1 MSIEMCLICVAYLF
15 IMRRTYF
22 LFIIVQLSCV
32 AGKAQSGL
40 QRSSAAQ
47 YWTDSVFNSL
57 TPDQRIA
64 QLMILRLS
72 AYDFKTRTPIYYDS
86 PVAEAIKKYN
96 VGGICPFQG
105 NPVEL
110 ANIINKL
117 QGLAQT
123 PLMTCIDAEW
133 GIGMRLFDSVTA
145 LPHLMMLGAVQDAT
159 IVHQY
164 GKVVGEQCRRLGIN
178 VNYAPVVD
186 INNNPNNPVINDR
199 SFGEDKYKVA
209 LYGIKYMQGLQESGV
224 MACAKH
230 FPGHGDVSVD
240 SHFDL
245 PVINKTMAQLDSLE
259 LYPFREI
266 FKAGIGSVM
275 VAHLYIP
282 VIDSTPNRA
291 TSISQK
297 NVAGLMRTTIGFQG
311 LTFTDALEMQGVQK
325 YFPGGAASVQSLIA
339 GNDMLCLPGNVD
351 STIQKIK
358 DAIENKE
365 LSWQD
370 IELHCKRV
378 LIAKYQYGG
387 GHFEPINTINIT
399 ADLNKEVPAMKKLV
413 AENAITVLNKTSD
426 DFLPL
431 VADTK
436 NPTTDIAYVAI
447 GINTD
452 NAFAKRMRTD
462 YNAAVFYFD
471 YKADPIRV
479 LSTVALIKS
488 RYKKVVI
495 GIHNYSRRPANNF
508 GLPPAAI
515 DLATQLQQ
523 ETNSISFVFGNPY
536 AIKNFCAA
544 KNVVACYEDDEY
556 TQLAAID
563 LLQGKITAKGKLP
576 VTVCEAYP
584 FGSGIITAAA
594 ILPVADPAAVGL
606 DITKL
611 NSIDS
616 IANNAISKGAT
627 PGCVVLVVKDGKIA
641 YQKAYGHFNY
651 DNAAPVTTESVY
663 DMASVTKICAT
674 TISIMRLYEQGK
686 IDLKKELGDYLPMVK
701 GSNKEHLLMENILL
715 HQAGLVAFIPFY
727 RQAIDTVT
735 GIPFPKYFEHQ
746 QSDSFNIRV
755 AENLF
760 MRNSYRDTMYHK
772 ILQSPLGLAGKY
784 IYSDN
789 DFIFLGKVV
798 EAISGL
804 PLNEY
809 VKKEFYQPLGLTSA
823 GFRPREYLP
832 LNRIAPTENEK
843 VFRMELIQGD
853 VHDPGAAMFGGVAGH
868 AGLFSS
874 AYDIAVIMQ
883 MLLNGGEING
893 TRYFKKATVDLFT
906 AYHSTISRRGYGFDK
921 PEKDNNTRPEPYPC
935 LSASPLSFG
944 HTGFTGTC
952 TWVDP
957 EKKLVYVFLSNRVT
971 PMGDNPLL
979 GKMNVRPSIHEAI
992 YKAMMLSSPK

>member
-1 MSIEMCLICVAYLF
+1 MRKIYSLF
-15 IMRRTYF
+15 AVLQ
-22 LFIIVQLSCV
+22 LFFFV
-32 AGKAQSGL
+32 GKTQPTPKQSTSAQ
-40 QRSSAAQ
+40 AWA
-47 YWTDSVFNSL
+47 DSVFNSL

-72 AYDFKTRTPIYYDS
+72 AYDFKNKTPIYYDS
-86 PVAEAIKKYN
+86 VVTDAVKKYN

-110 ANIINKL
+110 ANILNNL
-117 QGLAQT
+117 QALAQT

-133 GIGMRLFDSVTA
+133 GIGMRLFDSVAA
-145 LPHLMMLGAVQDAT
+145 LPHQMMLGAVQDAT

-209 LYGIKYMQGLQESGV
+209 LYGIQYMKGLQESGV

-275 VAHLYIP
+275 MAHLYIP

-291 TSISQK
+291 TSISSK
-297 NVAGLMRTTIGFQG
+297 NVNELMRTTIGFKG

-325 YFPGGAASVQSLIA
+325 YFPGGKAAVQSLIA

-351 STIQKIK
+351 STIQLIK
-358 DAIENKE
+358 DAIQNKQ
-365 LSWQD
+365 LSWDD
-370 IELHCKRV
+370 INLHCKRV
-378 LIAKYQYGG
+378 LLAKYQYGG
-387 GHFEPINTINIT
+387 ARFTPINTLNLT
-399 ADLNKEVPAMKKLV
+399 ADLNKDIPAMKKLV
-413 AENAITVLNKTSD
+413 AENALTLLNKTSD
-426 DFLPL
+426 DFFPL
-431 VADTK
+431 IADKK
-436 NPTTDIAYVAI
+436 NPATDIVYVGI
-447 GINTD
+447 GINKD
-452 NAFAKRMRTD
+452 NAFAKRMRTE

-471 YKADPIRV
+471 YKQDPIRI

-495 GIHNYSRRPANNF
+495 SIHAYSRRPANNF
-508 GLPPAAI
+508 GLSASAI

-523 ETNSISFVFGNPY
+523 ETNSISFIFGNPY
-536 AIKNFCAA
+536 AIKNFCMA
-544 KNVVACYEDDEY
+544 KNIVACYEDDEY
-556 TQLAAID
+556 TQNAAVD
-563 LLQGKITAKGKLP
+563 FLQGKITTKGKLP

-584 FGSGIITAAA
+584 FGSGIMTAAA
-594 ILPVADPAAVGL
+594 ILPVTNPSAVGL
-606 DITKL
+606 DIIKL
-611 NSIDS
+611 GAIDS

-627 PGCVVLVVKDGKIA
+627 PGCVVMVVKDGKIA

-651 DNAAPVTTESVY
+651 DNSVPVTMESVY

-674 TISIMRLYEQGK
+674 TISIMKLYEEGK
-686 IDLKKELGDYLPMVK
+686 IDLKKQLGDYLPMVR
-701 GSNKEHLLMENILL
+701 GSNKEHLLIENILL

-735 GIPFPKYFEHQ
+735 GIPFAKYFAHQ

-755 AENLF
+755 ADNLF
-760 MRNSYRDTMYHK
+760 MRNDYRDTMYYK
-772 ILQSPLGLAGKY
+772 ILQSPLGATGKY

-893 TRYFKKATVDLFT
+893 TRFFKKATVDLFT
-906 AYHSTISRRGYGFDK
+906 AYHSSISRRGFGFDK
-921 PEKDNNTRPEPYPC
+921 PEKDNATRPEPYPC

-952 TWVDP
+952 TWADP
-957 EKKLVYVFLSNRVT
+957 EKKLVFVFLSNRVT
-971 PMGDNPLL
+971 PVGDNPLL
-979 GKMNVRPSIHEAI
+979 GKMNVRPSIHETI
-992 YKAMMLSSPK
+992 YKAMVQ